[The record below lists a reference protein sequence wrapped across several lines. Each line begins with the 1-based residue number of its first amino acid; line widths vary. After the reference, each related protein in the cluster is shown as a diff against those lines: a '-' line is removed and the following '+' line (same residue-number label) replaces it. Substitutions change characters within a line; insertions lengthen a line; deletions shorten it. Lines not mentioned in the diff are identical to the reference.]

1 MEVSW
6 TGMTTQA
13 LTRTLPGARRLGC
26 AVVACAAVAGAVGL
40 VAPLEAH
47 AAGTVNYV
55 ALGDSY
61 TSSPFT
67 GGSPNLFCAQSDNN
81 YPRVVAAAIGPT
93 SLTDA
98 SCAGAVTENMTEPQA
113 NGSGLGANP
122 PQFNALTPDTSLVTV
137 GIGGNDVDLVD
148 VILECFSLDLL
159 QPTGSACQGQYTGG
173 GVNQI
178 SAMIDATAPKLAAVY
193 QGIHSRSP
201 QARVLA
207 VGYPA
212 VLPVDGTG
220 CWPLTPLSPG
230 DVSFLALLLVELN
243 HTIATVAAAN
253 DVQYVDTYTPT
264 IGYDVCQPI
273 GHAGFTSLLP
283 TSGISA
289 PLHPNALGE
298 QVMANAV
305 VNAIDN
311 PPPVAAAAPTKPV
324 LPDLKLTRVTV
335 RRGGVTVTGTINP
348 SYHGR
353 VTVALRSHYRTHRI
367 HLHRSTRVNG
377 GRWRTTFHI
386 QPRYRGKLHSG
397 TVTATSYRHD
407 GLTAGTAHV
416 AL

>member
-1 MEVSW
+1 
-6 TGMTTQA
+6 MTSKA
-13 LTRTLPGARRLGC
+13 LERTLPGARRLGC
-26 AVVACAAVAGAVGL
+26 AVVACAVVACAARL
-40 VAPLEAH
+40 VAPLAAQ

-81 YPRVVAAAIGPT
+81 YPRLVAAAIGPT
-93 SLTDA
+93 SVTDA
-98 SCAGAVTENMTEPQA
+98 SCAGAVTENMSEPQT

-137 GIGGNDVDLVD
+137 GIGGNDVGLVD

-159 QPTGSACQGQYTGG
+159 QPTGSACQDNYAAG

-178 SAMIDATAPKLAAVY
+178 SATINATAPKLAAVY
-193 QGIHSRSP
+193 QGIHARSP
-201 QARVLA
+201 QARILA

-230 DVSFLALLLVELN
+230 DVSFLASLLVALN

-283 TSGISA
+283 TSGLSA

-305 VNAIDN
+305 VGAIQN
-311 PPPVAAAAPTKPV
+311 PPTVAPAAPAKPAIA
-324 LPDLKLTRVTV
+324 DLKLTRVTV
-335 RRGGVTVTGTINP
+335 RRGRVIVTGTINP
-348 SYHGR
+348 SYRGR
-353 VTVALRSHYRTHRI
+353 VTVALQSHYRTHRV
-367 HLHRSTRVNG
+367 HLHRSTRVNR
-377 GRWRTTFHI
+377 GRWRATLQI

-397 TVTATSYRHD
+397 TVTASSYAHN
-407 GLTAGTAHV
+407 GLAAGTAHRP
-416 AL
+416 L

>member
-1 MEVSW
+1 
-6 TGMTTQA
+6 
-13 LTRTLPGARRLGC
+13 
-26 AVVACAAVAGAVGL
+26 
-40 VAPLEAH
+40 
-47 AAGTVNYV
+47 VNYV

-67 GGSPNLFCAQSDNN
+67 GGSTNLFCAQSDNN
-81 YPRVVAAAIGPT
+81 YPRLVAAAIGPT
-93 SLTDA
+93 ALTDA
-98 SCAGAVTENMTEPQA
+98 SCAGAVTEDMSEPQT
-113 NGSGLGANP
+113 NGSGVGANP
-122 PQFNALTPDTSLVTV
+122 PQFDALTPDTTLVTV
-137 GIGGNDVDLVD
+137 GIGGNDVGFVN

-159 QPTGSACQGQYTGG
+159 SPTGSACQDQYTGG

-178 SAMIDATAPKLAAVY
+178 SAMIDQTAPKLAAVY
-193 QGIHSRSP
+193 QGIHARSP

-220 CWPLTPLSPG
+220 CWPLTPLSPA
-230 DVSFLALLLVELN
+230 DVSFLASMLVELD

-283 TSGISA
+283 TSGLGA

-305 VNAIDN
+305 INAIEN
-311 PPPVAAAAPTKPV
+311 PPAVAPAAPAKPAIA
-324 LPDLKLTRVTV
+324 DLRLTRVTV
-335 RRGGVTVTGTINP
+335 RRDRVIVTGTINP
-348 SYHGR
+348 AYHGR
-353 VTVALRSHYRTHRI
+353 VTVALRSRYRTHRVR
-367 HLHRSTRVNG
+367 LDRSAGVNR
-377 GRWRTTFHI
+377 GRWRTTLQI
-386 QPRYRGKLHSG
+386 RSRYRGELRSG
-397 TVTATSYRHD
+397 TVTATSYRRN

-416 AL
+416 PL